1 MGAEIMSG
9 IMYDHM
15 PRSSAMRSSL
25 RRYFFIRLRSF
36 HHDNKTLTMKARM
49 IRLNT
54 ASPTA
59 SV

>member
-1 MGAEIMSG
+1 
-9 IMYDHM
+9 MYDHM